1 MKKQTN
7 KKKIHID
14 NLYLM
19 KKLDTAYLNEFNRF
33 YDYILD
39 SRYTVQD
46 MNIMVNIA
54 LDQCLEGM
62 KFHKNL
68 RSYS

>member
-1 MKKQTN
+1 MN
-7 KKKIHID
+7 
-14 NLYLM
+14 
-19 KKLDTAYLNEFNRF
+19 FNRF

-62 KFHKNL
+62 KFHKKPTVVIQ
-68 RSYS
+68 RFKRVYKEDFSWKRI

>member
-46 MNIMVNIA
+46 MNLSLIHI
-54 LDQCLEGM
+54 
-62 KFHKNL
+62 
-68 RSYS
+68 